1 MDQELDIQIAAL
13 IFLAGTQSLGSDHA
27 EEADEIL
34 TDITDDES
42 DEVNPATVNEI
53 ISFST
58 NNSYFLSNCQVNIPT
73 SS

>member
-27 EEADEIL
+27 EEAVETLID
-34 TDITDDES
+34 TTDDES
-42 DEVNPATVNEI
+42 DEVNPATVDVI

-58 NNSYFLSNCQVNIPT
+58 NNSYFFSNCQVNIPT

>member
-27 EEADEIL
+27 EEAVETLID
-34 TDITDDES
+34 TTDDES
-42 DEVNPATVNEI
+42 DEVNPATVDGI

-58 NNSYFLSNCQVNIPT
+58 NNSYFFSNCQVNIPT

>member
-27 EEADEIL
+27 EEAVETLI
-34 TDITDDES
+34 DITDDES

>member
-27 EEADEIL
+27 EEAVETL

>member
-27 EEADEIL
+27 EEAVETL
-34 TDITDDES
+34 TDITDDKS

>member
-27 EEADEIL
+27 EEAVETL

-42 DEVNPATVNEI
+42 DEVNPATGNEI

-58 NNSYFLSNCQVNIPT
+58 NNSYFLSNCQVNIPI